1 VIKLDPDLVG
11 KEVTIGTFAVTAE
24 DIRKFAEAIGDL
36 NPLYLDAEA
45 ARVAGYPDVIAPPT
59 FCLRLRGGPMQPE
72 VPLAPGLVSL
82 HAGQD
87 IEFADEIYAGQTY
100 TVTAKV
106 AEAYEK
112 TGRSGPLG
120 IIVRAVEIK
129 DSNGKTVATLRER
142 QIVRSPEKKI

>member
-1 VIKLDPDLVG
+1 MIKLDPKLIG
-11 KEVTIGTFAVTAE
+11 KEVPLTTVTVNAE
-24 DIRKFAEAIGDL
+24 DIRKFAEAMEDL
-36 NPLYLDAEA
+36 NPLYLDVES
-45 ARVAGYPDVIAPPT
+45 ARAAGYPNVIAPPL
-59 FCLRLRGGPMQPE
+59 FCMKMRGGPMKPE
-72 VPLAPGLVSL
+72 VPLEAGLASV

-100 TVTAKV
+100 TITAKI

-120 IIVRAVEIK
+120 IIVREVDIK
-129 DSNGKTVATLRER
+129 DANGNKVVVLRER